1 MRKVISSV
9 IAVVGMTVL
18 AGSASASFIDNPKV
32 HANNLRVCN
41 NRCVGSGTVDVGVVL
56 R

>member
-18 AGSASASFIDNPKV
+18 AGSASASVIGDNTKV
-32 HANNLRVCN
+32 HANNLRLCN
-41 NRCVGSGTVDVGVVL
+41 NRCLDVGGVL